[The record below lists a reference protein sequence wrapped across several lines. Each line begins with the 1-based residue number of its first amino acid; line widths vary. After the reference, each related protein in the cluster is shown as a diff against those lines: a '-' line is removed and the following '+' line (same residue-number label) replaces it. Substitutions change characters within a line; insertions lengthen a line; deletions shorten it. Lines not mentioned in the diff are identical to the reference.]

1 MKTKTKVV
9 RSEFLYYIALFCEVI
24 AMQIGLTTLPYQIA
38 GLSLLMKMLRYAGF
52 AIVLVKLYKT
62 DFTTGEMIRLM
73 AIVLLMAIRIPAV

>member
-38 GLSLLMKMLRYAGF
+38 GLSLLMKMLRYAG
-52 AIVLVKLYKT
+52 
-62 DFTTGEMIRLM
+62 
-73 AIVLLMAIRIPAV
+73 